1 MNKNL
6 FSKALPHF
14 VAFLI
19 FLIVAVVYC
28 LPVFQGLVVSQH
40 DMLGTRGMAQQSLEF
55 NEKFGYL
62 PLWTN
67 SMYSGMPAYQI
78 LIGSKYNIGLG
89 WFHNLFT
96 CFLPYPAGLFFLSCI
111 CFYILSQVLR
121 LKPWVGVLGSLAY
134 AFASYSAILMA
145 VGHITKFAAM
155 GYAPAVLAGIILLIQ
170 RRYIAGFALTL
181 LFGTLFFNQNHVQ
194 VVFYFML
201 VILCLGITFLIKTIQ
216 TKDYKHFFKTAAFA
230 IIAFAISACSFAVIL
245 LPTKEYA
252 DETMRGGRSELTLN
266 QQKENKS
273 EGGLDKDYA
282 FGWSYGKEET
292 LTFILPNYF
301 GSSNNPVEFGENSHV
316 VEALQESN
324 LPQEVMNYFYSR
336 MSPYWGSQ
344 PGTSGP
350 VYFGAII
357 CMLFIAGLFFVPKKY
372 LCWLLP
378 STIIG
383 IILAWGSNF
392 SAVNYFLFDHVPF
405 MNKFRAPSMAMIVPQ
420 LTFAIVASLAVQ
432 QIFYGNLDKAL
443 LSKKLKFAAIAV
455 VSLLVILVAVYA
467 GSSFKNEK
475 DTLNKQNITEQ
486 LARMMGQG
494 QAPTAQMNSQ
504 ASSIA
509 TTLINALAKDRQGM
523 YGSDLVRLFVYVL
536 LGGLLIWLG
545 AKKKLKPA
553 VAISLLAAVSFI
565 DLITVDSRY
574 LNKEHYVPEDEYLQG
589 FIPTAADLQIKKDTG
604 YFRVVDQTNGN
615 PFDGNS
621 RASYFHNSLGGYS
634 PAKLGLYQDL
644 IEHQLN
650 KGNIEV
656 YNMLNAKYFIS
667 NDPATNKPVAQL
679 NPSAYGP
686 VWFIKAIKYVNN
698 ANEEILALDSLSLR
712 DTAVID
718 KREQSKITV
727 APQYDSTATISL
739 VKNINDEIIYQSKTA
754 SNQFAV
760 FSEIYY
766 PKGWKAFVDDKETPI
781 VKVNYVLR
789 GLNIPAGNHTIRFAF
804 EPASYKKGMYISL
817 VAGIVSLLILL
828 VCGLLLY
835 RQNKKNA

>member
-1 MNKNL
+1 
-6 FSKALPHF
+6 
-14 VAFLI
+14 
-19 FLIVAVVYC
+19 
-28 LPVFQGLVVSQH
+28 
-40 DMLGTRGMAQQSLEF
+40 
-55 NEKFGYL
+55 
-62 PLWTN
+62 
-67 SMYSGMPAYQI
+67 
-78 LIGSKYNIGLG
+78 
-89 WFHNLFT
+89 
-96 CFLPYPAGLFFLSCI
+96 
-111 CFYILSQVLR
+111 
-121 LKPWVGVLGSLAY
+121 
-134 AFASYSAILMA
+134 
-145 VGHITKFAAM
+145 
-155 GYAPAVLAGIILLIQ
+155 
-170 RRYIAGFALTL
+170 
-181 LFGTLFFNQNHVQ
+181 
-194 VVFYFML
+194 
-201 VILCLGITFLIKTIQ
+201 
-216 TKDYKHFFKTAAFA
+216 
-230 IIAFAISACSFAVIL
+230 
-245 LPTKEYA
+245 
-252 DETMRGGRSELTLN
+252 
-266 QQKENKS
+266 
-273 EGGLDKDYA
+273 
-282 FGWSYGKEET
+282 
-292 LTFILPNYF
+292 
-301 GSSNNPVEFGENSHV
+301 
-316 VEALQESN
+316 
-324 LPQEVMNYFYSR
+324 
-336 MSPYWGSQ
+336 
-344 PGTSGP
+344 
-350 VYFGAII
+350 
-357 CMLFIAGLFFVPKKY
+357 
-372 LCWLLP
+372 
-378 STIIG
+378 
-383 IILAWGSNF
+383 
-392 SAVNYFLFDHVPF
+392 
-405 MNKFRAPSMAMIVPQ
+405 MAMIVPQ

-509 TTLINALAKDRQGM
+509 TTLINALAKDRQEM

-698 ANEEILALDSLSLR
+698 ANEEMLALDSLNLR

-718 KREQSKITV
+718 KRERSKITV
-727 APQYDSTATISL
+727 TPQYDSTATISL

-766 PKGWKAFVDDKETPI
+766 PKGWKAFIDDKETPI

-817 VAGIVSLLILL
+817 VAGIVSLFILL